1 MGALIL
7 QMVGC
12 LLVAAGIGLMMG
24 WLLRSFATSEKRQQL
39 SEIASRLRGRE
50 HELDTLNHEL
60 KVRTSAVQMLEG
72 KIMASEAALK
82 DLQAELASK
91 AEREQMLQ
99 VQANE
104 QSVRLHA
111 AERERDTLRGEVE
124 QAEATLR
131 DRTASHAQMQTQL
144 EAVEDLLISRDQ
156 EIATLKTWVEQLGP
170 KDAEIARLRA
180 RVQEVEPFIDRFRQ
194 SERTLEQERTE
205 AAAALQGKDRHI
217 EQLEGSL
224 RHQDD
229 LLGQLREERED
240 NLRRFD
246 RDLQAKD
253 QEIARLQIQVQE
265 LEPLRAQ
272 VEKQEAALRE
282 AEERRVM
289 DVSEREEEISALR
302 KRLVEYRVAQ
312 KFGRPAQGGDGAAR
326 NKPTAAQATPVQTTI
341 PHTPAD
347 KDDLK
352 KIHGIGPVMERV
364 LNRMGMFTFRQI
376 AEWDQHD
383 IEHVASELNTFPDR
397 IHRDKWVD
405 GAKQQHFLKYGEEL

>member
-1 MGALIL
+1 MGALIA
-7 QMVGC
+7 QMLGC
-12 LLVAAGIGLMMG
+12 LLVAAAIGLMMG

-39 SEIASRLRGRE
+39 SEIAARLRGRE

-72 KIMASEAALK
+72 KIMVSEAALK
-82 DLQAELASK
+82 DLQTELAGK
-91 AEREQMLQ
+91 VEQAAALQ
-99 VQANE
+99 AQVTE
-104 QSVRLHA
+104 QGVRLHA
-111 AERERDTLRGEVE
+111 AERERDTLRMEVE
-124 QAEATLR
+124 TAEAALR
-131 DRTASHAQMQTQL
+131 ERAAGYAEMQSQL
-144 EAVEDLLISRDQ
+144 EAAQDLLVSSDQ
-156 EIATLKTWVEQLGP
+156 EIATLKGWVDQLAP

-180 RVQEVEPFIDRFRQ
+180 RIQELEPFV
-194 SERTLEQERTE
+194 ERTKQMERALEQERGN
-205 AAAALQGKDRHI
+205 ARAALEHKERDL
-217 EQLEGSL
+217 EQQRASL
-224 RHQDD
+224 RHLDERLAQEQAQSEADRRRFASAIQEKD
-229 LLGQLREERED
+229 AELQRLRASVEELEQLRG
-240 NLRRFD
+240 
-246 RDLQAKD
+246 
-253 QEIARLQIQVQE
+253 RL
-265 LEPLRAQ
+265 
-272 VEKQEAALRE
+272 EKQEVALRE

-312 KFGRPAQGGDGAAR
+312 KFGGQAKAGDSAAR
-326 NKPTAAQATPVQTTI
+326 TKGSGNAGAGQEKKPQQ
-341 PHTPAD
+341 

-405 GAKQQHFLKYGEEL
+405 GAKQQHFLKYGEKL